1 MRPCPS
7 HLSPVHVISSDY
19 FRFSSFISLARSAEN
34 DSSTKT
40 EGPIRPWSS
49 LLIRDYRLLWIA
61 SVLSSLAG
69 QIRNV
74 ATLYQ
79 VYDISGSAFKL
90 GLTGFLETL
99 PFIVF
104 GLFAGAV
111 ADAFDRKRLLVATIS
126 LQMVPNLILG
136 VLTLTG
142 VTQVWHIYALG
153 LLGAFVEVFNW
164 PARAA
169 LIPRLVPP
177 VLLMNA
183 MVVNTM
189 ILQTSF
195 LIGPAIGGFLIDR
208 GGLSTAYF
216 ASTLLFVPAAI
227 AIVSVRASGTIEGE
241 RRRVNFRSIVEG
253 IEFIWIQRIIL
264 SLFLLDFAV
273 VLVGFYRPI
282 LPIFAADVFK
292 TGASGLGVLYAAP
305 SAGSLLGT
313 TALLMAG
320 DVKRKGVLVIIAA
333 IFFASALA
341 LLGISYQFWMAVG
354 AVALLGFTD
363 SISVAI
369 RRTVVQLLAPD
380 GMLGRAAS
388 LITVFAQTTNGL
400 GALLAG
406 IAAQY
411 FGAPNALLIGSSLCF
426 VMIFGICS
434 VIPQLWRYRSP

>member
-1 MRPCPS
+1 
-7 HLSPVHVISSDY
+7 
-19 FRFSSFISLARSAEN
+19 
-34 DSSTKT
+34 
-40 EGPIRPWSS
+40 
-49 LLIRDYRLLWIA
+49 
-61 SVLSSLAG
+61 VLSSLAG

-99 PFIVF
+99 PFILF

-111 ADAFDRKRLLVATIS
+111 ADAFDRKKLLIATIS
-126 LQMVPNLILG
+126 LQIVPNLMLG
-136 VLTLTG
+136 LLTLNG
-142 VTQVWHIYALG
+142 SIQVWHIYTFG

-164 PARAA
+164 PARSA
-169 LIPRLVPP
+169 LIPRLVPAP
-177 VLLMNA
+177 LLMNA

-195 LIGPAIGGFLIDR
+195 LVGPAIGGFLIDR
-208 GGLSTAYF
+208 GGLALAYF
-216 ASTLLFVPAAI
+216 ASTLLFVPAVFSI
-227 AIVSVRASGTIEGE
+227 LSLHASGKIEGP
-241 RRRVNFRSIVEG
+241 RRQVNLRSIVEG
-253 IEFIWIQRIIL
+253 IEFIWVQRIIL

-292 TGASGLGVLYAAP
+292 TGASGLGLLYAAP
-305 SAGSLLGT
+305 SAGSLLGS

-320 DVKRKGVLVIIAA
+320 DVPRKGVLVIIAA
-333 IFFASALA
+333 VCFAGSLA
-341 LLGISYQFWMAVG
+341 LLGVSQWFWMAVV
-354 AVALLGFTD
+354 AVLLLGFTD

-406 IAAQY
+406 VAAEY
-411 FGAPNALLIGSSLCF
+411 LGAPNALLIGSGLCF
-426 VMIFGICS
+426 LMILTICIA
-434 VIPQLWRYRSP
+434 IPQLWRYQS

>member
-1 MRPCPS
+1 M
-7 HLSPVHVISSDY
+7 
-19 FRFSSFISLARSAEN
+19 
-34 DSSTKT
+34 
-40 EGPIRPWSS
+40 
-49 LLIRDYRLLWIA
+49 
-61 SVLSSLAG
+61 LSSLAG

-99 PFIVF
+99 PFIIF
-104 GLFAGAV
+104 GLYAGAV
-111 ADAFDRKRLLVATIS
+111 ADAFDRKKMLVATIS
-126 LQMVPNLILG
+126 LQIVPNLVLG
-136 VLTLTG
+136 ILTLTG
-142 VTQVWHIYALG
+142 ATQVWHIYALG
-153 LLGAFVEVFNW
+153 LVGAFVEVFNW

-169 LIPRLVPP
+169 MIPRLVPQS
-177 VLLMNA
+177 LLMNA

-195 LIGPAIGGFLIDR
+195 LVGPAIGGFLIDQ
-208 GGLSTAYF
+208 GGLAIAYF

-227 AIVSVRASGTIEGE
+227 AILSVKASGKIEGA
-241 RRRVNFRSIVEG
+241 RRRVSFKSIIEG

-292 TGASGLGVLYAAP
+292 TGAAGLGLLYAAP

-313 TALLMAG
+313 TVLLMAG
-320 DVKRKGVLVIIAA
+320 DVQRKGVLVIVAA
-333 IFFASALA
+333 LFFAAGLA
-341 LLGISYQFWMAVG
+341 LLGSSQWFWMAVV
-354 AVALLGFTD
+354 AVLLLGFAD

-406 IAAQY
+406 ITAQY
-411 FGAPNALLIGSSLCF
+411 MGASNALLVGSALCF
-426 VMIFGICS
+426 VMILGICLA
-434 VIPQLWRYRSP
+434 IPQLWRYRS

>member
-1 MRPCPS
+1 M
-7 HLSPVHVISSDY
+7 
-19 FRFSSFISLARSAEN
+19 
-34 DSSTKT
+34 
-40 EGPIRPWSS
+40 
-49 LLIRDYRLLWIA
+49 
-61 SVLSSLAG
+61 LSSLAG

-79 VYDISGSAFKL
+79 VYNISGSAFKL

-99 PFIVF
+99 PFIIF
-104 GLFAGAV
+104 GLYAGAV
-111 ADAFDRKRLLVATIS
+111 ADAFDRKKMLVATIS
-126 LQMVPNLILG
+126 LQIVPNLVLG
-136 VLTLTG
+136 ILTLTG
-142 VTQVWHIYALG
+142 ATQVWHIYALG
-153 LLGAFVEVFNW
+153 LVGAFVEVFNW

-169 LIPRLVPP
+169 MIPRLVPQS
-177 VLLMNA
+177 LLMNA

-195 LIGPAIGGFLIDR
+195 LVGPAIGGFLIDQ
-208 GGLSTAYF
+208 GGLATAYF

-227 AIVSVRASGTIEGE
+227 AILSVKASGKIEGE
-241 RRRVNFRSIVEG
+241 RRRVNFKSIIEG

-292 TGASGLGVLYAAP
+292 TGAAGLGLLYAAP

-313 TALLMAG
+313 TVLLMAG
-320 DVKRKGVLVIIAA
+320 DVQRKGVLVIVAA
-333 IFFASALA
+333 LFFAAGLA
-341 LLGISYQFWMAVG
+341 LLGSSQWFWMAVV
-354 AVALLGFTD
+354 AVLLLGFAD

-406 IAAQY
+406 ITAQY
-411 FGAPNALLIGSSLCF
+411 MGASNALLVGSALCF
-426 VMIFGICS
+426 VMILGICLA
-434 VIPQLWRYRSP
+434 IPQLWRYRS

>member
-1 MRPCPS
+1 M
-7 HLSPVHVISSDY
+7 
-19 FRFSSFISLARSAEN
+19 AN
-34 DSSTKT
+34 STDT
-40 EGPIRPWSS
+40 ETQAAAQAPIRPWSS

-99 PFIVF
+99 PFILF
-104 GLFAGAV
+104 GLYAGAV
-111 ADAFDRKRLLVATIS
+111 ADAFDRKKLLIATIS
-126 LQMVPNLILG
+126 LQLVPNLLLG

-142 VTQVWHIYALG
+142 EIQVWHIYTLG

-177 VLLMNA
+177 AMLMNA

-195 LIGPAIGGFLIDR
+195 LVGPAIGGFLIDQ
-208 GGLSTAYF
+208 GGLAAAYF
-216 ASTLLFVPAAI
+216 SSTLLFVPAVFSI
-227 AIVSVRASGTIEGE
+227 LSLRASGKIEGP
-241 RRRVNFRSIVEG
+241 RRRVNLRSIVEG

-305 SAGSLLGT
+305 SLGSLLGS

-320 DVKRKGVLVIIAA
+320 DVPRKGVLVIFAA
-333 IFFASALA
+333 LCFAGSLA
-341 LLGISYQFWMAVG
+341 LLGLSQWFWMAVV
-354 AVALLGFTD
+354 AVLLLGITD
-363 SISVAI
+363 SVSVAI

-406 IAAQY
+406 IAAEY
-411 FGAPNALLIGSSLCF
+411 WGAPKALLIGSGVCF
-426 VMIFGICS
+426 LMIFAICIA
-434 VIPQLWRYRSP
+434 IPQLWRYRS

>member
-1 MRPCPS
+1 M
-7 HLSPVHVISSDY
+7 
-19 FRFSSFISLARSAEN
+19 
-34 DSSTKT
+34 
-40 EGPIRPWSS
+40 
-49 LLIRDYRLLWIA
+49 IRDYRLLWIA
-61 SVLSSLAG
+61 SVLASLAT

-99 PFIVF
+99 PFILF
-104 GLFAGAV
+104 GLYAGAV
-111 ADAFDRKRLLVATIS
+111 ADAFDRKKLLIITLS
-126 LQMVPNLILG
+126 LQVVPNLFLG
-136 VLTLTG
+136 MLTLTG
-142 VTQVWHIYALG
+142 SIQVWHIYTFG
-153 LLGAFVEVFNW
+153 LLGAFIEVFNW
-164 PARAA
+164 PARSA

-177 VLLMNA
+177 RLLMNA

-195 LIGPAIGGFLIDR
+195 LVGPAIGGFLIDQQ
-208 GGLSTAYF
+208 GL
-216 ASTLLFVPAAI
+216 ASTYFVSTMLFVPATLALL
-227 AIVSVRASGTIEGE
+227 SMRASGKIEGP
-241 RRRVNFRSIVEG
+241 RRSVNLRSIVEG
-253 IEFIWIQRIIL
+253 IEFLWIQRIIL

-292 TGASGLGVLYAAP
+292 TGASGLGILYAAP
-305 SAGSLLGT
+305 SVGSLLGSV
-313 TALLMAG
+313 ALLMAG
-320 DVKRKGVLVIIAA
+320 DVRRKGVLVIVAA
-333 IFFASALA
+333 LFFAASLA
-341 LLGISYQFWMAVG
+341 LLGISSWFWMAVA
-354 AVALLGFTD
+354 AVIILGFTD

-406 IAAQY
+406 IAAEY
-411 FGAPNALLIGSSLCF
+411 WGAPNALLVGSTLCF
-426 VMIFGICS
+426 LMIFAICMA
-434 VIPQLWRYRSP
+434 IPQLWRYRSE

>member
-1 MRPCPS
+1 MANSVEIGSRPDPQ
-7 HLSPVHVISSDY
+7 P
-19 FRFSSFISLARSAEN
+19 
-34 DSSTKT
+34 
-40 EGPIRPWSS
+40 PIRPWSS

-99 PFIVF
+99 PFILF

-111 ADAFDRKRLLVATIS
+111 ADAFDRKKLLIATIS
-126 LQMVPNLILG
+126 LQIIPNMLLG
-136 VLTLTG
+136 LLTLAG
-142 VTQVWHIYALG
+142 AIQVWHIYTLG

-164 PARAA
+164 PARSA
-169 LIPRLVPP
+169 LIPRLVPGA
-177 VLLMNA
+177 LLMNA

-195 LIGPAIGGFLIDR
+195 LVGPAIGGFLIDR
-208 GGLSTAYF
+208 GGLAMAYF
-216 ASTLLFVPAAI
+216 SSTLLFVPAVFSI
-227 AIVSVRASGTIEGE
+227 LSLRASGKIEGP
-241 RRRVNFRSIVEG
+241 RRQVNLRSIVEG
-253 IEFIWIQRIIL
+253 IEFIWVQRIIL

-292 TGASGLGVLYAAP
+292 TGASGLGLLYAAP
-305 SAGSLLGT
+305 SAGSLLGS

-320 DVKRKGVLVIIAA
+320 DVPRKGVLVIVAA
-333 IFFASALA
+333 VCFAGSLA
-341 LLGISYQFWMAVG
+341 LLGLSQWFWMAVV
-354 AVALLGFTD
+354 AVLLLGFTD

-400 GALLAG
+400 GALVAG
-406 IAAQY
+406 IAAEY
-411 FGAPNALLIGSSLCF
+411 LGAPNALLIGSGLCF
-426 VMIFGICS
+426 VMIFGICIT
-434 VIPQLWRYRSP
+434 IPQLWRYRS

>member
-1 MRPCPS
+1 M
-7 HLSPVHVISSDY
+7 
-19 FRFSSFISLARSAEN
+19 
-34 DSSTKT
+34 
-40 EGPIRPWSS
+40 
-49 LLIRDYRLLWIA
+49 
-61 SVLSSLAG
+61 LSSLAG

-99 PFIVF
+99 PFIIF
-104 GLFAGAV
+104 GLYAGAV
-111 ADAFDRKRLLVATIS
+111 ADAFDRKKLLIATIS
-126 LQMVPNLILG
+126 LQIVPNMVLG
-136 VLTLTG
+136 ILTLTG
-142 VTQVWHIYALG
+142 ATQVWHIYALG
-153 LLGAFVEVFNW
+153 LVGAFVEVFNW

-169 LIPRLVPP
+169 MIPRLVPQS
-177 VLLMNA
+177 LLMNA

-195 LIGPAIGGFLIDR
+195 LVGPAIGGFLIDQ
-208 GGLSTAYF
+208 GGLATAYF

-227 AIVSVRASGTIEGE
+227 AILSVKASGKIEGA
-241 RRRVNFRSIVEG
+241 RRRVNFKSIIEG

-292 TGASGLGVLYAAP
+292 TGAAGLGLLYAAP

-320 DVKRKGVLVIIAA
+320 DVQRKGVLVIVAA
-333 IFFASALA
+333 LFFAAGLA
-341 LLGISYQFWMAVG
+341 LLGISQWFWMAVV
-354 AVALLGFTD
+354 AVLLLGFAD

-406 IAAQY
+406 ITAQY
-411 FGAPNALLIGSSLCF
+411 MGTSNALLVGSALCF
-426 VMIFGICS
+426 VMILGICLA
-434 VIPQLWRYRSP
+434 IPQLWRYRS

>member
-1 MRPCPS
+1 
-7 HLSPVHVISSDY
+7 LAN
-19 FRFSSFISLARSAEN
+19 SLEKDPDSALQP
-34 DSSTKT
+34 
-40 EGPIRPWSS
+40 PIRPWSA

-74 ATLYQ
+74 STLYQ
-79 VYDISGSAFKL
+79 VYDISGSPFKL

-99 PFIVF
+99 PFIIF
-104 GLFAGAV
+104 GLYAGAV
-111 ADAFDRKRLLVATIS
+111 ADAFNRKKLLVATIS
-126 LQMVPNLILG
+126 LQIVPNMLLG
-136 VLTLTG
+136 ILTLTG
-142 VTQVWHIYALG
+142 ATQVWHIYALG

-169 LIPRLVPP
+169 LIPRLVPSH
-177 VLLMNA
+177 LLMNA

-195 LIGPAIGGFLIDR
+195 LVGPAIGGFLIDQ
-208 GGLSTAYF
+208 GGLATAYF

-227 AIVSVRASGTIEGE
+227 AIVSVRASGEIIGE
-241 RRRVNFRSIVEG
+241 RRRVNMRSIVEG
-253 IEFIWIQRIIL
+253 IEFLWIQRIIL

-292 TGASGLGVLYAAP
+292 TGASGLGLLYAAP
-305 SAGSLLGT
+305 SAGSILGT
-313 TALLMAG
+313 IALLMAG
-320 DVKRKGVLVIIAA
+320 DVKRKGVLVIVAA
-333 IFFASALA
+333 LFFAASLA
-341 LLGISYQFWMAVG
+341 LLGSSQWFWMAV
-354 AVALLGFTD
+354 VSVIILGFTD

-406 IAAQY
+406 VAAEY
-411 FGAPNALLIGSSLCF
+411 FGAPNALLIGSGLCF
-426 VMIFGICS
+426 LMIFGICLA
-434 VIPQLWRYRSP
+434 IPQLWRYRS

>member
-1 MRPCPS
+1 
-7 HLSPVHVISSDY
+7 
-19 FRFSSFISLARSAEN
+19 
-34 DSSTKT
+34 
-40 EGPIRPWSS
+40 
-49 LLIRDYRLLWIA
+49 
-61 SVLSSLAG
+61 VLSSLAG

-79 VYDISGSAFKL
+79 VYNISGSAFKL

-99 PFIVF
+99 PFIIF
-104 GLFAGAV
+104 GLYAGAV
-111 ADAFDRKRLLVATIS
+111 ADAFDRKKMLVATIS
-126 LQMVPNLILG
+126 LQIVPNLVLG
-136 VLTLTG
+136 ILTLTG
-142 VTQVWHIYALG
+142 ATQVWHIYALG
-153 LLGAFVEVFNW
+153 LVGAFVEVFNW

-169 LIPRLVPP
+169 MIPRLVPQS
-177 VLLMNA
+177 LLMNA

-195 LIGPAIGGFLIDR
+195 LVGPAIGGFLIDQ
-208 GGLSTAYF
+208 GGLATAYF

-227 AIVSVRASGTIEGE
+227 AILSVKASGKIEGA
-241 RRRVNFRSIVEG
+241 RRRVNFKSIIEG

-292 TGASGLGVLYAAP
+292 TGAAGLGLLYAAP

-320 DVKRKGVLVIIAA
+320 DVQRKGVLVIVAA
-333 IFFASALA
+333 LFFAAGLA
-341 LLGISYQFWMAVG
+341 LLGISQWFWMAVV
-354 AVALLGFTD
+354 AVLLLGFAD

-406 IAAQY
+406 ITAQY
-411 FGAPNALLIGSSLCF
+411 MGTSNALLVGSALCF
-426 VMIFGICS
+426 VMILGICLA
-434 VIPQLWRYRSP
+434 IPQLWRYRS

>member
-1 MRPCPS
+1 M
-7 HLSPVHVISSDY
+7 
-19 FRFSSFISLARSAEN
+19 
-34 DSSTKT
+34 
-40 EGPIRPWSS
+40 
-49 LLIRDYRLLWIA
+49 
-61 SVLSSLAG
+61 LSSLAG

-99 PFIVF
+99 PFIIF
-104 GLFAGAV
+104 GLYAGAV
-111 ADAFDRKRLLVATIS
+111 ADAFDRKKMLVATIS
-126 LQMVPNLILG
+126 LQIVPNLVLG
-136 VLTLTG
+136 ILTLTG
-142 VTQVWHIYALG
+142 ATQVWHIYALG
-153 LLGAFVEVFNW
+153 LVGAFVEVFNW

-169 LIPRLVPP
+169 MIPRLVPQS
-177 VLLMNA
+177 LLMNA

-195 LIGPAIGGFLIDR
+195 LVGPAIGGFLIDQV
-208 GGLSTAYF
+208 GLATAYF

-227 AIVSVRASGTIEGE
+227 AIVSVKASGKIEGA
-241 RRRVNFRSIVEG
+241 RRRVNFKSIIEG

-292 TGASGLGVLYAAP
+292 TGAAGLGLLYAAP

-313 TALLMAG
+313 TVLLMAG
-320 DVKRKGVLVIIAA
+320 DVQRKGVLVIVAA
-333 IFFASALA
+333 LFFAAGLA
-341 LLGISYQFWMAVG
+341 LLGISQWFWMAVV
-354 AVALLGFTD
+354 AVLLLGFAD

-406 IAAQY
+406 ITAQY
-411 FGAPNALLIGSSLCF
+411 MGASNALLVGSALCF
-426 VMIFGICS
+426 VMILGICLA
-434 VIPQLWRYRSP
+434 IPQLWRYRS

>member
-1 MRPCPS
+1 
-7 HLSPVHVISSDY
+7 
-19 FRFSSFISLARSAEN
+19 
-34 DSSTKT
+34 
-40 EGPIRPWSS
+40 
-49 LLIRDYRLLWIA
+49 
-61 SVLSSLAG
+61 VLSSLAG

-99 PFIVF
+99 PFIIF
-104 GLFAGAV
+104 GLYAGAV
-111 ADAFDRKRLLVATIS
+111 ADAFDRKKLLIATIS
-126 LQMVPNLILG
+126 LQIVPNMVLG
-136 VLTLTG
+136 ILTLTG
-142 VTQVWHIYALG
+142 ATQVWHIYALG
-153 LLGAFVEVFNW
+153 LVGAFVEVFNW

-169 LIPRLVPP
+169 MIPRLVPQS
-177 VLLMNA
+177 LLMNA

-195 LIGPAIGGFLIDR
+195 LVGPAIGGFLIDQ
-208 GGLSTAYF
+208 GGLATAYF

-227 AIVSVRASGTIEGE
+227 AILSVKASGKIEGA
-241 RRRVNFRSIVEG
+241 RRRVNFKSIIEG

-292 TGASGLGVLYAAP
+292 TGAAGLGLLYAAP

-320 DVKRKGVLVIIAA
+320 DVQRKGVLVIVAA
-333 IFFASALA
+333 LFFAAGLA
-341 LLGISYQFWMAVG
+341 LLGISQWFWMAVV
-354 AVALLGFTD
+354 AVLLLGFAD

-406 IAAQY
+406 ITAQY
-411 FGAPNALLIGSSLCF
+411 MGTSNALLVGSALCF
-426 VMIFGICS
+426 VMILGICLA
-434 VIPQLWRYRSP
+434 IPQLWRYRS

>member
-1 MRPCPS
+1 MANFGEIGTHPG
-7 HLSPVHVISSDY
+7 
-19 FRFSSFISLARSAEN
+19 E
-34 DSSTKT
+34 
-40 EGPIRPWSS
+40 EQPIRPWSS
-49 LLIRDYRLLWIA
+49 LAIRDYRLLWIA

-74 ATLYQ
+74 STLYQ

-99 PFIVF
+99 PFIIF
-104 GLFAGAV
+104 GLYAGAV
-111 ADAFDRKRLLVATIS
+111 ADAFDRKKLLMLTIS
-126 LQMVPNLILG
+126 LQLVPNMLLG
-136 VLTLTG
+136 ILTLTG
-142 VTQVWHIYALG
+142 SIQVWHIYTLG

-177 VLLMNA
+177 RLLMNA

-195 LIGPAIGGFLIDR
+195 LVGPAIGGFLIDR
-208 GGLSTAYF
+208 TGLATAYF
-216 ASTLLFVPAAI
+216 ASTLLFLPAII
-227 AIVSVRASGTIEGE
+227 AIFSLRASGKIEGA
-241 RRRVNFRSIVEG
+241 RRHVNLRSIVEG
-253 IEFIWIQRIIL
+253 IEFLWIQRIIL

-292 TGASGLGVLYAAP
+292 TGAVGLGLLYAAP
-305 SAGSLLGT
+305 SLGSLLGS

-320 DVKRKGVLVIIAA
+320 DVRRKGVLVIVAA
-333 IFFASALA
+333 LFFAASLA
-341 LLGISYQFWMAVG
+341 LLGISYSFWMAVL
-354 AVALLGFTD
+354 AVLILGFTD

-369 RRTVVQLLAPD
+369 RRTVVQLLAPE

-406 IAAQY
+406 VAAEY
-411 FGAPNALLIGSSLCF
+411 WGAPNALLIGSGLCF
-426 VMIFGICS
+426 LMIFGICIA
-434 VIPQLWRYRSP
+434 IPQLWRYNS

>member
-1 MRPCPS
+1 LANS
-7 HLSPVHVISSDY
+7 TEIGSSP
-19 FRFSSFISLARSAEN
+19 EPPQ
-34 DSSTKT
+34 
-40 EGPIRPWSS
+40 PIRPWSS
-49 LLIRDYRLLWIA
+49 LTYRDYRLLWIA

-74 ATLYQ
+74 STLYQ

-104 GLFAGAV
+104 GLYAGAV
-111 ADAFDRKRLLVATIS
+111 ADAVNRKKLLVATIS
-126 LQMVPNLILG
+126 LQIVPNLMLG
-136 VLTLTG
+136 ILTLTG
-142 VTQVWHIYALG
+142 ATQVWHIYALG

-177 VLLMNA
+177 ALLMNA

-195 LIGPAIGGFLIDR
+195 LVGPAIGGFLIDH
-208 GGLSTAYF
+208 GGLATAYF

-227 AIVSVRASGTIEGE
+227 AILSVRTSGEILGK
-241 RRRVNFRSIVEG
+241 RRRVNLKSIVEG

-292 TGASGLGVLYAAP
+292 TGASGLGLLYAAP
-305 SAGSLLGT
+305 SAGSLIGT
-313 TALLMAG
+313 TLLLMAG
-320 DVKRKGVLVIIAA
+320 DVERKGILVIVAA
-333 IFFASALA
+333 LFFAGSLA
-341 LLGISYQFWMAVG
+341 LLGLSQWFWMAVIS
-354 AVALLGFTD
+354 VAILGLAD
-363 SISVAI
+363 SVSVAI

-388 LITVFAQTTNGL
+388 LITVFAQTTNRL
-400 GALLAG
+400 DALLAG
-406 IAAQY
+406 IADQY
-411 FGAPNALLIGSSLCF
+411 FGAPNALLIGSGLCF
-426 VMIFGICS
+426 LIILGICIA
-434 VIPQLWRYRSP
+434 IPQLWRYRS

>member
-1 MRPCPS
+1 M
-7 HLSPVHVISSDY
+7 
-19 FRFSSFISLARSAEN
+19 A
-34 DSSTKT
+34 
-40 EGPIRPWSS
+40 
-49 LLIRDYRLLWIA
+49 IRDYRLLWIA

-74 ATLYQ
+74 STLYQ

-104 GLFAGAV
+104 GLYAGAV
-111 ADAFDRKRLLVATIS
+111 ADAFDRKKLLMVTIS
-126 LQMVPNLILG
+126 LQLVPNLLLG
-136 VLTLTG
+136 LLTLSG
-142 VTQVWHIYALG
+142 AIQVWHIYALG

-177 VLLMNA
+177 RLLMNA

-195 LIGPAIGGFLIDR
+195 LIGPAIGGFLIDQS
-208 GGLSTAYF
+208 GLAITYF
-216 ASTLLFVPAAI
+216 ASTLLFVPA
-227 AIVSVRASGTIEGE
+227 IVAVFSLRASGKIEGP
-241 RRRVNFRSIVEG
+241 RRQVNLTSIIEG
-253 IEFIWIQRIIL
+253 IEFLWIQRIIL

-282 LPIFAADVFK
+282 FPIFAADVFK
-292 TGASGLGVLYAAP
+292 AGAVGLGLLYAAP
-305 SAGSLLGT
+305 SMGSLLGS

-320 DVKRKGVLVIIAA
+320 DVRRKGILVIVAA
-333 IFFASALA
+333 LFFAASLA
-341 LLGISYQFWMAVG
+341 LLGISSSFWMAVL
-354 AVALLGFTD
+354 AVLILGFTD

-406 IAAQY
+406 VAAEY
-411 FGAPNALLIGSSLCF
+411 WGAPNALLIGSGLCF
-426 VMIFGICS
+426 FMIFGICIA
-434 VIPQLWRYRSP
+434 IPQLWRYRS

>member
-1 MRPCPS
+1 M
-7 HLSPVHVISSDY
+7 
-19 FRFSSFISLARSAEN
+19 
-34 DSSTKT
+34 
-40 EGPIRPWSS
+40 
-49 LLIRDYRLLWIA
+49 
-61 SVLSSLAG
+61 LSSLAG

-99 PFIVF
+99 PFIIF
-104 GLFAGAV
+104 GLYAGAV
-111 ADAFDRKRLLVATIS
+111 ADAFDRKKMLVATIS
-126 LQMVPNLILG
+126 LQIVPNLVLG
-136 VLTLTG
+136 ILTLTG
-142 VTQVWHIYALG
+142 ATQVWHIYALG
-153 LLGAFVEVFNW
+153 LVGAFVEVFNW

-169 LIPRLVPP
+169 MIPRLVPQS
-177 VLLMNA
+177 LLMNA

-195 LIGPAIGGFLIDR
+195 LVGPAIGGFLIDQ
-208 GGLSTAYF
+208 GGLATAYF

-227 AIVSVRASGTIEGE
+227 AILSVKASGKIEGA
-241 RRRVNFRSIVEG
+241 RRRVNFKSIIEG

-292 TGASGLGVLYAAP
+292 TGAAGLGLLYAAP

-313 TALLMAG
+313 TVLLMAG
-320 DVKRKGVLVIIAA
+320 DVQRKGVLVIVAA
-333 IFFASALA
+333 LFFAAGLA
-341 LLGISYQFWMAVG
+341 LLGISQWFWMAVV
-354 AVALLGFTD
+354 AVLLLGFAD

-406 IAAQY
+406 ITAQY
-411 FGAPNALLIGSSLCF
+411 MGASNALLVGSALCF
-426 VMIFGICS
+426 VMILGICLA
-434 VIPQLWRYRSP
+434 IPQLWRYRS

>member
-1 MRPCPS
+1 M
-7 HLSPVHVISSDY
+7 
-19 FRFSSFISLARSAEN
+19 
-34 DSSTKT
+34 
-40 EGPIRPWSS
+40 
-49 LLIRDYRLLWIA
+49 
-61 SVLSSLAG
+61 LSSLAG

-79 VYDISGSAFKL
+79 VYNISGSAFKL

-99 PFIVF
+99 PFIIF
-104 GLFAGAV
+104 GLYAGAV
-111 ADAFDRKRLLVATIS
+111 ADAFDRKKLLVATIS
-126 LQMVPNLILG
+126 LQIVPNLVLG
-136 VLTLTG
+136 ILTLTG
-142 VTQVWHIYALG
+142 ATQVWHIYALG
-153 LLGAFVEVFNW
+153 LVGAFVEVFNW

-169 LIPRLVPP
+169 MIPRLVPQS
-177 VLLMNA
+177 LLMNA

-195 LIGPAIGGFLIDR
+195 LVGPAIGGFLIDQV
-208 GGLSTAYF
+208 GLATAYF

-227 AIVSVRASGTIEGE
+227 AILSVKASGKIEGA
-241 RRRVNFRSIVEG
+241 RRRVNFKSIIEG

-292 TGASGLGVLYAAP
+292 TGAAGLGLLYAAP

-313 TALLMAG
+313 TVLLMAG
-320 DVKRKGVLVIIAA
+320 DVQRKGVLVIVAA
-333 IFFASALA
+333 LFFAAGLA
-341 LLGISYQFWMAVG
+341 LLGISQWFWMAVV
-354 AVALLGFTD
+354 AVLLLGFAD

-406 IAAQY
+406 ITAQY
-411 FGAPNALLIGSSLCF
+411 MGASNALLVGSALCF
-426 VMIFGICS
+426 VMILGICLA
-434 VIPQLWRYRSP
+434 IPQLWRYRS

>member
-1 MRPCPS
+1 
-7 HLSPVHVISSDY
+7 
-19 FRFSSFISLARSAEN
+19 
-34 DSSTKT
+34 
-40 EGPIRPWSS
+40 
-49 LLIRDYRLLWIA
+49 
-61 SVLSSLAG
+61 VLSSLAG

-99 PFIVF
+99 PFIIF
-104 GLFAGAV
+104 GLYAGAV
-111 ADAFDRKRLLVATIS
+111 ADAFDRKKLLVATIS
-126 LQMVPNLILG
+126 LQIVPNLVLG
-136 VLTLTG
+136 ILTLTG
-142 VTQVWHIYALG
+142 ATQVWHIYALG
-153 LLGAFVEVFNW
+153 LVGAFVEVFNW

-169 LIPRLVPP
+169 MIPRLVPQS
-177 VLLMNA
+177 LLMNA

-195 LIGPAIGGFLIDR
+195 LVGPAIGGFLIDQV
-208 GGLSTAYF
+208 GLATAYF

-227 AIVSVRASGTIEGE
+227 AIVSVKASGKIEGA
-241 RRRVNFRSIVEG
+241 RRRVNFKSIIEG

-292 TGASGLGVLYAAP
+292 TGAAGLGLLYAAP

-313 TALLMAG
+313 TVLLMAG
-320 DVKRKGVLVIIAA
+320 DVQRKGVLVIVAA
-333 IFFASALA
+333 LFFAAGLA
-341 LLGISYQFWMAVG
+341 LLGISHWFWMAVV
-354 AVALLGFTD
+354 AVLLLGFAD

-406 IAAQY
+406 ITAQY
-411 FGAPNALLIGSSLCF
+411 MGASNALLVGSALCF
-426 VMIFGICS
+426 VMILGICLA
-434 VIPQLWRYRSP
+434 IPQLWRYRS

>member
-1 MRPCPS
+1 M
-7 HLSPVHVISSDY
+7 
-19 FRFSSFISLARSAEN
+19 
-34 DSSTKT
+34 
-40 EGPIRPWSS
+40 
-49 LLIRDYRLLWIA
+49 
-61 SVLSSLAG
+61 LSSLAG

-79 VYDISGSAFKL
+79 VYDLSGSAVKL

-99 PFIVF
+99 PFIIF
-104 GLFAGAV
+104 GLYAGAV
-111 ADAFDRKRLLVATIS
+111 ADAFDRKKMLVATIS
-126 LQMVPNLILG
+126 LQIVPNLVLG
-136 VLTLTG
+136 ILTLTG
-142 VTQVWHIYALG
+142 ATQVWHIYALG
-153 LLGAFVEVFNW
+153 LVGAFVEVFNW

-169 LIPRLVPP
+169 MIPRLVPQS
-177 VLLMNA
+177 LLMNA

-195 LIGPAIGGFLIDR
+195 LVGPAIGGFLIDQV
-208 GGLSTAYF
+208 GLATAYF

-227 AIVSVRASGTIEGE
+227 AIVSVKASGKIEGA
-241 RRRVNFRSIVEG
+241 RRRVNFKSIIEG

-292 TGASGLGVLYAAP
+292 TGAAGLGLLYAAP

-313 TALLMAG
+313 TVLLMAG
-320 DVKRKGVLVIIAA
+320 DVQRKGVLVIVAA
-333 IFFASALA
+333 LFFAAGLA
-341 LLGISYQFWMAVG
+341 LLGISQWFWMAVV
-354 AVALLGFTD
+354 AVLLLGFAD

-406 IAAQY
+406 ITAQY
-411 FGAPNALLIGSSLCF
+411 MGASNALLVGSALCF
-426 VMIFGICS
+426 VMILGICLA
-434 VIPQLWRYRSP
+434 IPQLWRYRS

>member
-1 MRPCPS
+1 LANSVEINP
-7 HLSPVHVISSDY
+7 SSDPQP
-19 FRFSSFISLARSAEN
+19 
-34 DSSTKT
+34 
-40 EGPIRPWSS
+40 PIRPWSA
-49 LLIRDYRLLWIA
+49 LAIRDYRLLWIA
-61 SVLSSLAG
+61 SVLASLAG

-99 PFIVF
+99 PFIIF
-104 GLFAGAV
+104 GLYAGAV
-111 ADAFDRKRLLVATIS
+111 ADAFDRKKLLMITMS
-126 LQMVPNLILG
+126 LQVVPNLFLG
-136 VLTLTG
+136 MLTLTG
-142 VTQVWHIYALG
+142 SIQVWHIYTFG
-153 LLGAFVEVFNW
+153 LLGAFIEVFNW

-177 VLLMNA
+177 RMLMNA

-195 LIGPAIGGFLIDR
+195 LVGPAIGGFLIDQQ
-208 GGLSTAYF
+208 GLAVTYFVSTM
-216 ASTLLFVPAAI
+216 LFVPAALALFSI
-227 AIVSVRASGTIEGE
+227 RTSGKIEGP
-241 RRRVNFRSIVEG
+241 RRSVNLRSIVEG
-253 IEFIWIQRIIL
+253 IEFLWIQRIIL

-292 TGASGLGVLYAAP
+292 TGASGLGLLYAAP
-305 SAGSLLGT
+305 SLGSLLGT

-320 DVKRKGVLVIIAA
+320 DVRRKGVLVIIAA
-333 IFFASALA
+333 IFFAASLA
-341 LLGISYQFWMAVG
+341 LLGVSQWFWMAVA
-354 AVALLGFTD
+354 AVLLLGFTD

-406 IAAQY
+406 VAAEY
-411 FGAPNALLIGSSLCF
+411 WGAPNALLIGSGLCF
-426 VMIFGICS
+426 LMIFGICIA
-434 VIPQLWRYRSP
+434 IPQLWRYRS

>member
-1 MRPCPS
+1 MAN
-7 HLSPVHVISSDY
+7 PVEKNSS
-19 FRFSSFISLARSAEN
+19 AN
-34 DSSTKT
+34 D
-40 EGPIRPWSS
+40 ELPIRPWSS
-49 LLIRDYRLLWIA
+49 LLFRDYRLLWIA

-99 PFIVF
+99 PFIIF

-111 ADAFDRKRLLVATIS
+111 ADAFDRKKLLVATLS
-126 LQMVPNLILG
+126 LQIVPNLLLG
-136 VLTLTG
+136 LLTLTG
-142 VTQVWHIYALG
+142 SIQIWHIYALG
-153 LLGAFVEVFNW
+153 FLAAFVEVFNW

-169 LIPRLVPP
+169 LIPRLVPRA
-177 VLLMNA
+177 LLMNA

-195 LIGPAIGGFLIDR
+195 LVGPAIGGFLIDQ
-208 GGLSTAYF
+208 GGLTIAYF

-227 AIVSVRASGTIEGE
+227 AIVSVKTSGKIEGE
-241 RRRVNFRSIVEG
+241 RRRVNLRSIVEG

-292 TGASGLGVLYAAP
+292 TGASGLGLLYAAP

-313 TALLMAG
+313 VALLMAG
-320 DVKRKGVLVIIAA
+320 DVKRKGVLVVVAA
-333 IFFASALA
+333 LFFAGALA
-341 LLGISYQFWMAVG
+341 LLGSAYQFWMAVA
-354 AVALLGFTD
+354 AVMILGFAD

-388 LITVFAQTTNGL
+388 LITVSAQTTNGL

-406 IAAQY
+406 IAAEAW
-411 FGAPNALLIGSSLCF
+411 GAPNALLVGSGLCF
-426 VMIFGICS
+426 LMICGICLA
-434 VIPQLWRYRSP
+434 IPQLWRYKS